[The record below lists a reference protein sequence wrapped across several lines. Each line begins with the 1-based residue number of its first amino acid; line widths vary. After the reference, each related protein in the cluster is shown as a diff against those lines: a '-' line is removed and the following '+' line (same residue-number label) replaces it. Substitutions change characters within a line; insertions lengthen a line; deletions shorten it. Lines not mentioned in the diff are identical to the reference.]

1 MRQFLVIIESGEEN
15 FSAYS
20 PDLPGCVATGKTYD
34 DVLKNM
40 SDAILM
46 HLEAMSEAGETLPET
61 FSMAT
66 YLAVPDPAIAA
77 S

>member
-1 MRQFLVIIESGEEN
+1 MKQFLIIIEAGEEN

-40 SDAILM
+40 SDAISM
-46 HLEAMSEAGETLPET
+46 HLEALSESGEPLPET
-61 FSMAT
+61 FSLAT
-66 YLAVPDPAIAA
+66 YVAVPDPAIAA
-77 S
+77 P

>member
-1 MRQFLVIIESGEEN
+1 MKQFLVIIESGEEN
-15 FSAYS
+15 YSAYS

-40 SDAILM
+40 SEAILM
-46 HLEAMSEAGETLPET
+46 HLEALSESGEALPET

-66 YLAVPDPAIAA
+66 YIAVPDPAVTA

>member
-1 MRQFLVIIESGEEN
+1 MKQFLVIIETGEEN

-34 DVLKNM
+34 EVLKNM

-46 HLEAMSEAGETLPET
+46 HLEALMESGEPLPET
-61 FSMAT
+61 FSLAT
-66 YLAVPDPAIAA
+66 HIAVPDP
-77 S
+77 SMSF